1 MIKFDKESI
10 EIYKEK
16 TKVFLITSFK
26 KTKVILIEFSKK
38 AKVFINKWTKAQAWS
53 DYFIPENPAEHPR
66 LVRFL
71 FLTLTLVL
79 IAIAL
84 IFVISFTLVRI
95 AIPTVRVPSVS
106 KIDITEA
113 ITILQSNNLKT
124 RFEIAYD
131 EAHPKYQII
140 KQYPAPGS
148 SVREGREVSLTISLG
163 EDQYTVPELCQ
174 LNREEAIALLDS
186 KRIPY
191 SIQVIPVGDQELN
204 KVVAMSLPID
214 SVVPRD
220 TVLAIT
226 ITDAILKNQYK
237 MDDFIRQPL
246 EFAANTLFNNRINP
260 IIITTNIDT
269 LADDGIVLEQSVV
282 VGDILMKNTSVIL
295 TVGLYAYNQGDREKM
310 NWHVFNFTIPR
321 VQGYQQQVFITNED
335 GTLEDASVGEHQ
347 TAKFYT
353 AILEDELGRTR
364 TIYEREGA
372 EGSSFIRIFK
382 AFGKAKVYVYAN
394 DEVIGSKEYGQ

>member
-1 MIKFDKESI
+1 MIKFDKENM
-10 EIYKEK
+10 
-16 TKVFLITSFK
+16 
-26 KTKVILIEFSKK
+26 KVILIKIFKSIK
-38 AKVFINKWTKAQAWS
+38 AFIIKWTKLQTWS
-53 DYFIPENPAEHPR
+53 DHFIPENPEEHPR

-84 IFVISFTLVRI
+84 VFVISFTIVRRS
-95 AIPTVRVPSVS
+95 IPTVRVPSVS

-131 EAHPKYQII
+131 NTHPKYQII

-148 SVREGREVSLTISLG
+148 SVREGREINLTISLG

-174 LNREEAIALLDS
+174 LSREEAITLLDN

-191 SIQVIPVGDQELN
+191 NIQVIPVGDQELN

-214 SVVPRD
+214 SVTPRD
-220 TVLAIT
+220 TILTIT

-246 EFAANTLFNNRINP
+246 EFAANTLFNNRITP
-260 IIITTNIDT
+260 IIITANIDS
-269 LADDGIVLEQSVV
+269 LADDGIILEQSVV
-282 VGDILMKNTSVIL
+282 AGDVLMKNTSIIL

-310 NWHVFNFTIPR
+310 NWHVFSFTIPR
-321 VQGYQQQVFITNED
+321 VVGYRRQVIITNED
-335 GTLEDASVGEHQ
+335 GTLEDAFIGEQQ

-353 AILEDELGRTR
+353 AVLEDELGRTR
-364 TIYEREGA
+364 TLYERVGA

-394 DEVIGSKEYGQ
+394 EEVIGSKSYGQ

>member
-1 MIKFDKESI
+1 MIKFD
-10 EIYKEK
+10 KEK
-16 TKVFLITSFK
+16 TKVFLMTFFK
-26 KTKVILIEFSKK
+26 KTKIILIEFLK
-38 AKVFINKWTKAQAWS
+38 NTKAFIIKWSKLQTWS
-53 DYFIPENPAEHPR
+53 DHFIPENPAEHPR

-71 FLTLTLVL
+71 FLTLTLML
-79 IAIAL
+79 IAVAL
-84 IFVISFTLVRI
+84 IFIVSFTVVRI

-113 ITILQSNNLKT
+113 IAILQSNKLKT

-131 EAHPKYQII
+131 NDHPKYQVIR
-140 KQYPAPGS
+140 QHPAPGS
-148 SVREGREVSLTISLG
+148 SVREGREINLIISLG

-174 LNREEAIALLDS
+174 LSREEAIALLDS
-186 KRIPY
+186 ERIPY
-191 SIQVIPVGDQELN
+191 SIQVIPVGDEELN
-204 KVVAMSLPID
+204 KVVAMSLPIG

-220 TVLAIT
+220 NILAIT

-282 VGDILMKNTSVIL
+282 VDDILMKNTSVIL
-295 TVGLYAYNQGDREKM
+295 TVGLYAYNQGDRDKM

-321 VQGYQQQVFITNED
+321 VKGFQRQVIITNED
-335 GTLEDASVGEHQ
+335 GTLEDASVGEQ
-347 TAKFYT
+347 PTAKFYT
-353 AILEDELGRTR
+353 AVLEDELGRTR
-364 TIYEREGA
+364 TIYERVGA

-394 DEVIGSKEYGQ
+394 DEVIGSKNYGQ

>member
-1 MIKFDKESI
+1 MMKFDKENI

-16 TKVFLITSFK
+16 TKVFLIAFFKNTKSF
-26 KTKVILIEFSKK
+26 II
-38 AKVFINKWTKAQAWS
+38 KWSKAQTWS
-53 DYFIPENPAEHPR
+53 DHFIPENPEEHPR

-71 FLTLTLVL
+71 FLTLTVVL
-79 IAIAL
+79 IVIAF
-84 IFVISFTLVRI
+84 IFIISFTIVRMS
-95 AIPTVRVPSVS
+95 IPTVRVPSVS

-113 ITILQSNNLKT
+113 IGILQSNNLKT
-124 RFEIAYD
+124 RFEITYD
-131 EAHPKYQII
+131 EAHPKYQVI
-140 KQYPAPGS
+140 KQHPAPGS
-148 SVREGREVSLTISLG
+148 SVREGREVNLIISLG

-174 LNREEAIALLDS
+174 LSREEAIALLDS

-191 SIQVIPVGDQELN
+191 NIQVIPVGDDELN
-204 KVVAMSLPID
+204 KVVAMNLPID

-220 TVLAIT
+220 TVLTLT

-237 MDDFIRQPL
+237 MDEFIRQPL
-246 EFAANTLFNNRINP
+246 EFAANTLFNNRITP
-260 IIITTNIDT
+260 IIITTNIES

-282 VGDILMKNTSVIL
+282 AGDVLMKNTSVIL

-310 NWHVFNFTIPR
+310 NWHVFSFTIPR
-321 VQGYQQQVFITNED
+321 VVGYKKQVIITNED

-353 AILEDELGRTR
+353 AVLEDELGRAR

-394 DEVIGSKEYGQ
+394 DEVIGSKSYGQ

>member
-1 MIKFDKESI
+1 MIKFDKENI

-16 TKVFLITSFK
+16 TKVFLIASFK
-26 KTKVILIEFSKK
+26 NIKAFVI
-38 AKVFINKWTKAQAWS
+38 KWTKAQTWS
-53 DYFIPENPAEHPR
+53 DHFIPENPAEHPR

-84 IFVISFTLVRI
+84 IFVISFTLVRV
-95 AIPTVRVPSVS
+95 AIPTVRVPSVA

-113 ITILQSNNLKT
+113 IAILQSNNLKT

-131 EAHPKYQII
+131 KTHPKYQVI
-140 KQYPAPGS
+140 KQHPAPGS
-148 SVREGREVSLTISLG
+148 SVREGREVNLIISLG

-174 LNREEAIALLDS
+174 LNKEEAIALLDS
-186 KRIPY
+186 ERIPY
-191 SIQVIPVGDQELN
+191 SIQVIPVGDKELN
-204 KVVAMSLPID
+204 KVVAMNHPIGAI
-214 SVVPRD
+214 VPRD
-220 TVLAIT
+220 NILAIT
-226 ITDAILKNQYK
+226 VTDAILKNQYK

-246 EFAANTLFNNRINP
+246 EFAANTLFNNRIYP
-260 IIITTNIDT
+260 IIVTTNIDS
-269 LADDGIVLEQSVV
+269 LADDGIVLEQSIVT
-282 VGDILMKNTSVIL
+282 GDILMQNTSVIL

-353 AILEDELGRTR
+353 AVLEDELGRTL

-394 DEVIGSKEYGQ
+394 DEVIGSREYGQ

>member
-1 MIKFDKESI
+1 MIKFDKEKM

-16 TKVFLITSFK
+16 TKVFLIAFFK
-26 KTKVILIEFSKK
+26 
-38 AKVFINKWTKAQAWS
+38 NTKAFIIKWSKAQTWS
-53 DYFIPENPAEHPR
+53 DHFIPENPAEHPR

-84 IFVISFTLVRI
+84 IFVISFTIVRMS
-95 AIPTVRVPSVS
+95 IPTVRVPSVS

-131 EAHPKYQII
+131 ESHPKYQII

-148 SVREGREVSLTISLG
+148 SVREGREINLTISLG

-174 LNREEAIALLDS
+174 LSREEAIVILDS
-186 KRIPY
+186 ERIPY
-191 SIQVIPVGDQELN
+191 NVQVIPVGDQELN

-220 TVLAIT
+220 TVLTIT

-237 MDDFIRQPL
+237 MNDFIRQPL
-246 EFAANTLFNNRINP
+246 EFAANTLFNNRITP
-260 IIITTNIDT
+260 IIITTNIDS

-282 VGDILMKNTSVIL
+282 AGDVLMKNTSVIL
-295 TVGLYAYNQGDREKM
+295 TIGLYAYNQGDKEKM
-310 NWHVFNFTIPR
+310 NWQVFSFTIPR
-321 VQGYQQQVFITNED
+321 VEGYRRQVIITNED
-335 GTLEDASVGEHQ
+335 GTLEDASVGEQQ

-353 AILEDELGRTR
+353 AVLEDELGRTR
-364 TIYEREGA
+364 TIYERVGA

-394 DEVIGSKEYGQ
+394 EEVIGSKSYGQ